1 MKNIGIRGWAKSI
14 RRAFYSAKPAPFYF
28 GIPTPLARVS
38 AIPTDYDYEHD
49 YDYDYDYVYDY
60 DYEYLWLDC
69 YP

>member
-1 MKNIGIRGWAKSI
+1 MKNIGIRGWAKNT

-60 DYEYLWLDC
+60 DYEYL
-69 YP
+69 

>member
-1 MKNIGIRGWAKSI
+1 MHRSPYRKLPHEVA
-14 RRAFYSAKPAPFYF
+14 FYF
-28 GIPTPLARVS
+28 GIATPLARVS